1 MKTNVKSQLLRC
13 SILAVFFLLGCTDD
27 RPTEKPYRVTH
38 EYSVRDRE
46 FTNTVGSLLGPPLV
60 DGNEVKTL
68 VNGEQIFPAMLEAIR
83 AAKKTITFE
92 TYVYW
97 RGDIGRQFTD
107 ALCERAQN
115 GVKVHAIIDVVGSD
129 RIDQQYFKQL
139 EDAGVEVIQYH
150 ALRWYDWTSTSKLNY
165 RTHRKLLI
173 IDGEVG
179 FTGGVGIADEWNGNA
194 DSKDHWR
201 DNHYRVRGP
210 CVAQLQAA
218 FADNWMATTGKV
230 LHGADYF
237 PEVHN
242 IGEKTAQVFKSSV
255 KGGSESMQL
264 LYLLSFASAEKSI
277 RLCSAYFVLDD
288 LTIHTLLEA
297 RQRGVK
303 VQIIVPG
310 PDIDVKVVRTA
321 SRARWGE
328 MLKAGVE
335 IYEYQPTMYHTK
347 LMVVDDLWVSIG
359 SANLDE
365 RSFRMNAE
373 ANLNV
378 MDQAFAQEQMRIFE
392 DDLAHSKQMTYE
404 QWAHRPGNEKF
415 MESFA
420 TMFGWMM

>member
-1 MKTNVKSQLLRC
+1 VNLR
-13 SILAVFFLLGCTDD
+13 LLGCSIVVVFLSTGCSDD
-27 RPTEKPYRVTH
+27 RPTEKPYRITH

-60 DGNEVKTL
+60 HGNEVVTL
-68 VNGEQIFPAMLEAIR
+68 VNGDQIFPAMLEAIHN
-83 AAKKTITFE
+83 AKKTITFE

-107 ALCERAQN
+107 ALSERAQN

-129 RIDQQYFKQL
+129 RIDHHYFKQMT
-139 EDAGVEVIQYH
+139 DAGVEVIQYH

-173 IDGEVG
+173 VDGEVG

-218 FADNWMATTGKV
+218 FADKWKATTVKV
-230 LHGADYF
+230 LHGDDYF

-242 IGEKTAQVFKSSV
+242 AGDKVAQVFKSSA

-264 LYLLSFASAEKSI
+264 LYLISFASAQKNI
-277 RLCSAYFVLDD
+277 RLASAYFVPDD
-288 LTIHTLLEA
+288 LTIHTLIEA
-297 RQRGVK
+297 AQRGVK

-310 PDIDVKVVRTA
+310 PDIDIKVVRRA
-321 SRARWGE
+321 SRARWGD
-328 MLKAGVE
+328 MLKAGIE

-347 LMVVDDLWVSIG
+347 LLVVDDRWSSIG

-365 RSFRMNAE
+365 RSFRLNAE

-378 MDQAFAQEQMRIFE
+378 MDQTFAAEQIRLF
-392 DDLAHSKQMTYE
+392 DNDLAHSKQITLE
-404 QWAHRPGNEKF
+404 QWEHRPGNEKF
-415 MESFA
+415 MENFS
-420 TMFGWMM
+420 TMFGWLM

>member
-1 MKTNVKSQLLRC
+1 
-13 SILAVFFLLGCTDD
+13 
-27 RPTEKPYRVTH
+27 
-38 EYSVRDRE
+38 
-46 FTNTVGSLLGPPLV
+46 
-60 DGNEVKTL
+60 
-68 VNGEQIFPAMLEAIR
+68 VNGDQIFPAMLEAIR

-97 RGDIGRQFTD
+97 RGDIGKQFTD

-129 RIDQQYFKQL
+129 RIDQNYFKQL
-139 EDAGVEVIQYH
+139 QDAGVEVIQYH

-173 IDGEVG
+173 VDGEVG
-179 FTGGVGIADEWNGNA
+179 FTGGVGIADEWSGTA
-194 DSKDHWR
+194 DSKEHWR

-210 CVAQLQAA
+210 CVSQLQAA

-230 LHGADYF
+230 LHGEDYF

-242 IGEKTAQVFKSSV
+242 AGDKVAQVFKSSA

-264 LYLLSFASAEKSI
+264 LYLMSFASAEKNI
-277 RLCSAYFVLDD
+277 RLASAYFVPDD

-297 RQRGVK
+297 AQRGVK

-310 PDIDVKVVRTA
+310 PDIDIKVVRRA
-321 SRARWGE
+321 SRARWGK
-328 MLKAGVE
+328 MLKAGIE

-347 LMVVDDLWVSIG
+347 LLVVDDIWASIG

-365 RSFRMNAE
+365 RSFRLNAE

-378 MDQAFAQEQMRIFE
+378 MDEAFAAEQTRIFD
-392 DDLAHSKQMTYE
+392 DDLAHSKQITYE
-404 QWAHRPGNEKF
+404 QWENRPGHEKL
-415 MESFA
+415 MENFS
-420 TMFGWMM
+420 TMFGWLM